1 MGLGLGLGIGYA
13 RLGRPQYEVL
23 APGHLHEDRVRGI
36 VVGVRRGAWLRVRA
50 RVRVRVRVGVGVR
63 VRVRVGVRV
72 RVRVRLR
79 LRVRVHDLGVGGA
92 QAFGLVRLER
102 LEEG

>member
-1 MGLGLGLGIGYA
+1 MITVGAVA
-13 RLGRPQYEVL
+13 REGEHV
-23 APGHLHEDRVRGI
+23 RVHDL
-36 VVGVRRGAWLRVRA
+36 VRLRA
-50 RVRVRVRVGVGVR
+50 RARVR

-72 RVRVRLR
+72 RVAVGVRVGVRVRLR
-79 LRVRVHDLGVGGA
+79 LRLRLRVHDLGVGGA